1 MLGIILD
8 EKGDFTLAGGII
20 AIEDADGQSI
30 ENRLKANRGEFQEAP
45 LVGGEVQRMQNGTPS
60 PLWCSSVKKQIQ
72 SVGLPVTS
80 VTMTVDLIT
89 VK

>member
-1 MLGIILD
+1 MPGIILD
-8 EKGDFTLAGGII
+8 EKGDFKLAGGII
-20 AIEDADGQSI
+20 AIDDAEGQSI
-30 ENRLKANRGEFQEAP
+30 ENLLKANRGEFKEAP
-45 LVGGEVQRMQNGTPS
+45 LVGGEVQRMRNGTPS